1 MKTVE
6 EFISCSCMME
16 GVYVVKHK
24 EDKETYLAFFKH
36 GINPKR
42 MSLWQKI
49 RYIWHV
55 IATGKP
61 FEDEVV
67 LSQKGLV
74 DLINALNKCIDGRK
88 SSSKSN
94 SKSRL

>member
-1 MKTVE
+1 MKEVE

-24 EDKETYLAFFKH
+24 EDKETYLSFFKH

-42 MSLWQKI
+42 MSLWQKA
-49 RYIWHV
+49 RYIWKV
-55 IATGKP
+55 LVTGKP

-67 LSQKGLV
+67 LSHKGLV
-74 DLINALNKCIDGRK
+74 DLIKALNKCYNGGKSTVKSNRK
-88 SSSKSN
+88 S
-94 SKSRL
+94 RI